1 MNAAAVTAFVGLGSN
16 LGKPVAQVR
25 EAMRELDEL
34 PHTRRISQSRLYH
47 SSPLGPAGQPPYV
60 NAVAM
65 LHTTLDPGALLA
77 GLHDIEQRHGR
88 LRNERWGPRTLDLDL
103 LLYGDQQIETPRLR
117 VPHPELHRR
126 DFVLVPLFDI
136 APDLY
141 LPGLGPLADYVESAA
156 QRALRPVASADS
168 D

>member
-1 MNAAAVTAFVGLGSN
+1 MNAAGVTAFVGLGSN
-16 LGKPVAQVR
+16 LGEPIAQVR

-34 PHTRRISQSRLYH
+34 PHTQRIRQSRLYH
-47 SSPLGPAGQPPYV
+47 SAPLGPAGQPPYV

-65 LHTTLDPGALLA
+65 LHTTLGPDALLA

-88 LRNERWGPRTLDLDL
+88 QRNERWGPRTLDLDL
-103 LLYGDQQIETPRLR
+103 LLYGEQQIATPRLR

-126 DFVLVPLFDI
+126 DFVRVPLFDL

-141 LPGLGPLADYVESAA
+141 LPGLGPLADYVDSAA

>member
-1 MNAAAVTAFVGLGSN
+1 MNAAGVTAFVGLGSN
-16 LGKPVAQVR
+16 LGGPIAQVR

-34 PHTRRISQSRLYH
+34 PHTHRISQSRLYH

-65 LHTTLDPGALLA
+65 LHTSLAPDALLA

-88 LRNERWGPRTLDLDL
+88 QRSERWGPRTLDLDL
-103 LLYGDQQIETPRLR
+103 LLFGEQQIATPRLR

-126 DFVLVPLFDI
+126 DFVLVPLFEL

-141 LPGLGPLADYVESAA
+141 LPGLGPLADYVEDAA
-156 QRALRPVASADS
+156 QLALRPVESADS